1 MSTLLKRLSLMAG
14 AMKPSGGDDKRYC
27 EIRDFVLLDTTVDE
41 ILNLK
46 DEGFE
51 PSLDDLNNTMVQI
64 ARSPCKDIR
73 PDVIPAILAQYYTP
87 KNLSTL
93 IRYLNEKLK
102 TKYQFNH
109 YIRLIISGKK
119 IEDDLLIKEY
129 GKKGYLKMK
138 EKIQKKAE
146 ERMKKNFNADINEL
160 LKNDRIII
168 SRMLLAINCLEIV
181 MKQIISE
188 AEINSEADNSGKVG
202 KQLTGAKRELDAQI
216 ENLGKA
222 LKIYIDIEPQYV
234 PSYYTFDKD
243 LSKEAQSS
251 KTKAWKSFRDDIDD
265 KYLNSKYLNS
275 KDFGQ
280 LKAFEGKT
288 IADNYK
294 YIKKMNEKIPLKALY
309 YLVFKINQLYN
320 NLSDDEQKDF
330 KKSLKKDVRAQPE
343 ESDNVCNS
351 SSLKKEYLDKIETL
365 SKQKNDYLDEIDTL
379 SKLKDKKKPDDDRLK
394 LLLLEKPYDDDRLKF
409 LLLLKI
415 NANNPNKF
423 VILNRACDMNPQF
436 KEFRKEKDLS
446 GYYEEGG
453 CQPIPENE
461 PPERPPKTSKNKT
474 NQPANELAIKLA
486 QELRAKLKPLE
497 TSTDNTALTE
507 KDIEQLLEKKKQEEE
522 KKKKEE
528 ENAQKAQEAK
538 NGQKYINLPTITDE
552 KEFFNTPTKP
562 KSSKFGK
569 KRSYGVSRR
578 RDRSKKRSAKRR
590 TIKKKSIRKKPRA
603 F

>member
-1 MSTLLKRLSLMAG
+1 MNALLKRISR

-27 EIRDFVLLDTTVDE
+27 DIGDFELLVDSIKSILSLRDNEFQ
-41 ILNLK
+41 
-46 DEGFE
+46 
-51 PSLDDLNNTMVQI
+51 PSLGDLNNTMEQI

-109 YIRLIISGKK
+109 YIRLIISGENITDNLK
-119 IEDDLLIKEY
+119 KEY
-129 GKKGYLKMK
+129 GEQGYVKMK
-138 EKIQKKAE
+138 EKAK
-146 ERMKKNFNADINEL
+146 ERMKKNSNADINEL

-181 MKQIISE
+181 MKQMKQIISE
-188 AEINSEADNSGKVG
+188 ADDNSEEVG
-202 KQLTGAKRELDAQI
+202 KKLTGAK
-216 ENLGKA
+216 GKRSDDVDPKFDA
-222 LKIYIDIEPQYV
+222 LKKQLGGTLQIYIDIEPQYV
-234 PSYYTFDKD
+234 PSYYTFDID

-251 KTKAWKSFRDDIDD
+251 KTKAWKSFRDNID
-265 KYLNSKYLNS
+265 KYLESEK
-275 KDFGQ
+275 FGQ
-280 LKAFEGKT
+280 LKKTYNDKT

-294 YIKKMNEKIPLKALY
+294 YIKTTNDKIPLKALY

-320 NLSDDEQKDF
+320 ILSEDEKKDF
-330 KKSLKKDVRAQPE
+330 KNSLKEDVRAQPE
-343 ESDNVCNS
+343 ESDNVCSSS
-351 SSLKKEYLDKIETL
+351 SSLKKKYLDEIDTL
-365 SKQKNDYLDEIDTL
+365 SKQKNDYLDKKEEMEKL
-379 SKLKDKKKPDDDRLK
+379 GKQLKDDQKQ
-394 LLLLEKPYDDDRLKF
+394 YDDDRLKF

-423 VILNRACDMNPQF
+423 VILNRACNMNPQF
-436 KEFRKEKDLS
+436 KQFDQNNFS
-446 GYYEEGG
+446 DYYIEGG

-461 PPERPPKTSKNKT
+461 PLERPPKTLKNTRT
-474 NQPANELAIKLA
+474 NPNELAIQLA

-522 KKKKEE
+522 K
-528 ENAQKAQEAK
+528 AQKAQEAK
-538 NGQKYINLPTITDE
+538 NEQKYKNYATIKDE
-552 KEFFNTPTKP
+552 KEFFNTPNPPKP

-578 RDRSKKRSAKRR
+578 RDRRSYSKKRSAKRR